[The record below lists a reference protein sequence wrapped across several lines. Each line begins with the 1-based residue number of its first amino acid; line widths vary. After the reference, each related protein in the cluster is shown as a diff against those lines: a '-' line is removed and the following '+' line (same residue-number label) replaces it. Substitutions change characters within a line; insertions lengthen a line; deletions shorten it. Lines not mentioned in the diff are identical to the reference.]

1 MKHLHHFLPFVFF
14 IVLIVAIIKAYMGK
28 IANPKK
34 DGLLTVTLILAHT
47 QLLLGLYLLMNFI
60 SVAGIHMGEAA
71 NRFITVEH
79 PITMLIGVI
88 LITIGKVKAKKTIAA
103 IKKPSKVIKKVTST
117 EKKVKK
123 PIKISKNY
131 IPKDTEKYMCDKHL
145 SFFKIKLTE
154 WKKEL
159 VKANNEALYHGSMD
173 DNSVSA
179 DIVDQASSYTD
190 KTVEMKAINRQIK
203 LISKIDQALI
213 RIKDK
218 TFGFCAETAEPIG
231 IKRLMARPVAHL
243 CIAAQEKH
251 EKDEKVYAD
260 D

>member
-1 MKHLHHFLPFVFF
+1 MP
-14 IVLIVAIIKAYMGK
+14 K
-28 IANPKK
+28 ISKSS
-34 DGLLTVTLILAHT
+34 T
-47 QLLLGLYLLMNFI
+47 
-60 SVAGIHMGEAA
+60 
-71 NRFITVEH
+71 
-79 PITMLIGVI
+79 
-88 LITIGKVKAKKTIAA
+88 KKTTVKTNKVVTAV
-103 IKKPSKVIKKVTST
+103 KKTTKVIKRVTVN
-117 EKKVKK
+117 EKKAKA
-123 PIKISKNY
+123 PIRISKNY

-190 KTVEMKAINRQIK
+190 KAVEMKAINRQIK
-203 LISKIDQALI
+203 LISKIDQALL
-213 RIKDK
+213 RVKNE
-218 TFGFCAETAEPIG
+218 TYGFCLETAEPIG
-231 IKRLMARPVAHL
+231 LKRLMARPIAEL

-251 EKDEKVYAD
+251 EKEEKVYAD